1 MDSALPH
8 IPAYLSH
15 LSPGTLLPTAWNT
28 KEKFNH
34 IEVSQQNLQAAY
46 KGKPP
51 KRPGTRYA
59 AAGWPRTS

>member
-46 KGKPP
+46 KGNHLSIHAPVQC
-51 KRPGTRYA
+51 
-59 AAGWPRTS
+59 GW